1 MTACS
6 TLNINPKIDLPMCC
20 EKLRIALNASEKCFD
35 HLLSCEEK
43 GQKFKI
49 QPPKKST
56 ETFCRIKVDGCLISN
71 DSSQK
76 RCDFIFRRCTNEEI
90 YFVEL
95 KGKDVKKAFA
105 QIKSSIEFFRPK
117 LEFKQEQVVGFI
129 ISNRCP
135 SGPDVQK
142 FKKEFKEKKYGQV
155 LEVHSS
161 REWTH
166 KIR

>member
-1 MTACS
+1 
-6 TLNINPKIDLPMCC
+6 MCC

-49 QPPKKST
+49 QLPKKST
-56 ETFCRIKVDGCLISN
+56 ETFCRVKVDGCLVS
-71 DSSQK
+71 DHSSSE
-76 RCDFIFRRCTNEEI
+76 RCDFMFWRCDKEEI

-95 KGKDVKKAFA
+95 KGKEVKKASA
-105 QIKSSIEFFRPK
+105 QIKSTIDFLRPK
-117 LEFKQEQVVGFI
+117 LKLKQEQAFGFI

-135 SGPDVQK
+135 MASVEIQK
-142 FKKEFKEKKYGQV
+142 LKKDFKDKKYGQV

-166 KIR
+166 KIK

>member
-1 MTACS
+1 
-6 TLNINPKIDLPMCC
+6 MCC

-49 QPPKKST
+49 QLPKKST
-56 ETFCRIKVDGCLISN
+56 ETFCRIKVDGCLIPA
-71 DSSQK
+71 DATQK
-76 RCDFIFRRCTNEEI
+76 RCDFMFWRCEKEEI

-95 KGKDVKKAFA
+95 KGKEIKKAVS
-105 QIKSSIEFFRPK
+105 QIKSTIEFARPK
-117 LEFKQEQVVGFI
+117 LKFKQEQAYGFI
-129 ISNRCP
+129 VSNRCP
-135 SGPDVQK
+135 MASADIQK
-142 FKKEFKEKKYGQV
+142 LKKDFKENKYGQV

-166 KIR
+166 KTK